1 MSYVWLSNMV
11 KINAYWQVFFL
22 WETRWGY
29 PAPVEKQQS
38 GQIIDLP
45 AEHSTRG
52 AYLGQTKWELCRYY
66 SYYSYYNITTSALGS
81 IFIDF
86 VDFFLLRKQ
95 CLCLWFRLIYIYIRQ
110 LGSSWGKKWLFFS
123 EFYETFRNHW
133 DKSDLKVKVLVS
145 SWLSPPTM

>member
-95 CLCLWFRLIYIYIRQ
+95 CLCLWFRLIYIYIYSSVGIIMRKKMIVLFRVLWNIQ
-110 LGSSWGKKWLFFS
+110 EPLGQVRFES
-123 EFYETFRNHW
+123 
-133 DKSDLKVKVLVS
+133 KSPS
-145 SWLSPPTM
+145 

>member
-1 MSYVWLSNMV
+1 MHIDKCFSYE
-11 KINAYWQVFFL
+11 KPDG
-22 WETRWGY
+22 GY

-86 VDFFLLRKQ
+86 VD
-95 CLCLWFRLIYIYIRQ
+95 C
-110 LGSSWGKKWLFFS
+110 
-123 EFYETFRNHW
+123 FYSANSAFACGF
-133 DKSDLKVKVLVS
+133 D
-145 SWLSPPTM
+145 